1 MSLVTIR
8 RTNTVHTLAGAVL
21 AAALLIPTATACNSD
36 DKDKNTAP
44 AATAKVGDNTPP
56 PVPAT
61 PPATAAAPGA
71 PGASA
76 PAGTTNPKTGTPP
89 ATTPKGG
96 GGSSGGGKTLVDGST
111 AQIESLGAQRYR
123 AKIVNGGQVLAT
135 LETNDTDAGLDAN
148 GMFVVLS
155 MDGTIHSW
163 MGGEHTGPGTFQLP
177 GGWTAEVTKVGELRF
192 RARILG
198 NGGADYGTLEAN
210 QHDAGAVANGIYIVL
225 SAGGEI
231 SAHE

>member
-1 MSLVTIR
+1 MSLVTTR
-8 RTNTVHTLAGAVL
+8 RTNTVRTPAGTVP

-36 DKDKNTAP
+36 DKDKTSAP
-44 AATAKVGDNTPP
+44 AATAKAGDNTPP
-56 PVPAT
+56 
-61 PPATAAAPGA
+61 
-71 PGASA
+71 
-76 PAGTTNPKTGTPP
+76 AGTTKPKTGTPP
-89 ATTPKGG
+89 ATAPK

-111 AQIESLGAQRYR
+111 AQIENLGAQRYR

-135 LETNDTDAGLDAN
+135 LETDDKDAGLDAN

>member
-1 MSLVTIR
+1 MSLVTTR
-8 RTNTVHTLAGAVL
+8 RTNTVRTLAGTVL

-36 DKDKNTAP
+36 DKDKTTAP
-44 AATAKVGDNTPP
+44 AATAKAGDNTPP

-61 PPATAAAPGA
+61 PPATAATPNGPGTSAPG
-71 PGASA
+71 
-76 PAGTTNPKTGTPP
+76 GTTKPKTGTPP
-89 ATTPKGG
+89 ATAPKGG
-96 GGSSGGGKTLVDGST
+96 SSSGGKTLVDGST
-111 AQIESLGAQRYR
+111 AQIENLGAQRYR

-135 LETNDTDAGLDAN
+135 LETNDKDAGLDAN

-225 SAGGEI
+225 STGGEI

>member
-1 MSLVTIR
+1 MSLVTTR
-8 RTNTVHTLAGAVL
+8 RTNTVRTLAGTVL
-21 AAALLIPTATACNSD
+21 AAALLIPTATACDSD
-36 DKDKNTAP
+36 DKDKTTAP
-44 AATAKVGDNTPP
+44 AATAKVGDSTPP
-56 PVPAT
+56 VA
-61 PPATAAAPGA
+61 PPAPAAASDA
-71 PGASA
+71 PGTSA
-76 PAGTTNPKTGTPP
+76 PTGTTKPKTGTPP
-89 ATTPKGG
+89 ATTPK

-111 AQIESLGAQRYR
+111 AEIENLGAQRYR

-198 NGGADYGTLEAN
+198 NGGVNHGTLEAN

-225 SAGGEI
+225 SSGGEI

>member
-1 MSLVTIR
+1 MSLVTTR
-8 RTNTVHTLAGAVL
+8 RRNTVRTLAGTVL
-21 AAALLIPTATACNSD
+21 AAALLIPTATACDSD
-36 DKDKNTAP
+36 DKDKSTAP
-44 AATAKVGDNTPP
+44 TAGAKPADNVPP
-56 PVPAT
+56 ADRT
-61 PPATAAAPGA
+61 SAPATAPAPGA
-71 PGASA
+71 PGTGA
-76 PAGTTNPKTGTPP
+76 PTGTTKPKTGTPP
-89 ATTPKGG
+89 ATAPKGG
-96 GGSSGGGKTLVDGST
+96 STGGGKTLVDGST
-111 AQIESLGAQRYR
+111 AQIENLGAQRYR
-123 AKIVNGGQVLAT
+123 ARIVNGGQVLAT
-135 LETNDTDAGLDAN
+135 LETNDKDAGLDAN

-198 NGGADYGTLEAN
+198 DGGADYGTLEAN
-210 QHDAGAVANGIYIVL
+210 RHDAGAVANGIYIVL

>member
-1 MSLVTIR
+1 MSLVTTR
-8 RTNTVHTLAGAVL
+8 RTNTVRTLAGTML

-36 DKDKNTAP
+36 DKDKTTAP
-44 AATAKVGDNTPP
+44 AATAKAGDNTPP

-61 PPATAAAPGA
+61 PPATAATPNGPGTSAPG
-71 PGASA
+71 
-76 PAGTTNPKTGTPP
+76 GTTKPKTGTPP
-89 ATTPKGG
+89 ATAPKGG
-96 GGSSGGGKTLVDGST
+96 SSSGGKTLVDGST
-111 AQIESLGAQRYR
+111 AQIENLGAQRYR

-135 LETNDTDAGLDAN
+135 LETNDKDAGLDAN